1 MLPVPAKPAE
11 LPQLLLEAT
20 TQDLLYLYTAS
31 GMAVSLPVFRLAQTR
46 ELGKGDHWADLT
58 ALDRR
63 ALLADALVVPPEA
76 TGYVFLTTLGGN
88 CKRIRVEDLPGV
100 TGDPFPVMNVAE
112 DDALGWA
119 RLTTGEDEVILAT
132 ASGQAI
138 RFAES
143 EVRDMGLRAGG
154 VMAIRLE
161 DLADGVIA
169 MDLARNG
176 RFLWSVTDNGLAKV
190 SPLDDY
196 PLQGRYG
203 KGVVNVN
210 LPAGAAQVVAA
221 VAGDEETRIIVT
233 TELGSTKT
241 VKLGKTKKGSRHV
254 KPAPLIRVG
263 ERNGISGIVRISGR
277 PTFAAEGEDKPGAE
291 QLSLLE

>member
-1 MLPVPAKPAE
+1 M
-11 LPQLLLEAT
+11 
-20 TQDLLYLYTAS
+20 LYLFTAD
-31 GMAVSLPVFRLAQTR
+31 GLAVSLPVFRLSQTR
-46 ELGKGDHWADLT
+46 ELGGGDNWAVLT
-58 ALDRR
+58 GLSRR
-63 ALLADALVVPPEA
+63 AHLADALVIPPEA

-100 TGDPFPVMNVAE
+100 TSEPFPVMNVAE

-161 DLADGVIA
+161 DLADGVVA
-169 MDLARNG
+169 MDLVRNG
-176 RFLWSVTDNGLAKV
+176 RLLWSITDNGLAKA
-190 SPLDDY
+190 SPVDDY

-203 KGVVNVN
+203 KGVINVN
-210 LPAGAAQVVAA
+210 LPAGAAEVVAA
-221 VAGDEETRIIVT
+221 VGDEGVIVT
-233 TELGSTKT
+233 TGLGRQN
-241 VKLGKTKKGSRHV
+241 GEAGQGQDGGRRR
-254 KPAPLIRVG
+254 PAPLIHSAAQRRRGVA
-263 ERNGISGIVRISGR
+263 RSGR
-277 PTFAAEGEDKPGAE
+277 PTFAPEDEDAPVWNNCRFSSRAGLNSPVQAGEARAP
-291 QLSLLE
+291 SVR